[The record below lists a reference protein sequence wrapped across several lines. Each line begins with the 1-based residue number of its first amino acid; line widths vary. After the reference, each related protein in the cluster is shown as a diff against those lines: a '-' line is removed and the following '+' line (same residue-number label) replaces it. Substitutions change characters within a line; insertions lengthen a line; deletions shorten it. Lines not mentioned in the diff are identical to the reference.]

1 MYLTNYYEFE
11 DYGKWHHP
19 SKEMKTYD
27 VDNELKVFNARSIFN
42 SYDSKYLNVLN
53 IDKPL
58 YSKGTFNKLDLTEEE
73 VYKIFGDIW
82 VDDLKKSKKKKKG
95 YEN

>member
-1 MYLTNYYEFE
+1 
-11 DYGKWHHP
+11 
-19 SKEMKTYD
+19 MKTYD
-27 VDNELKVFNARSIFN
+27 VYNDWKIFSARKIFK
-42 SYDSKYLNVLN
+42 SYNSKYLNVLN

-82 VDDLKKSKKKKKG
+82 VDNTKKSKKKKKG
-95 YEN
+95 YED

>member
-1 MYLTNYYEFE
+1 MMLIMIGRFF
-11 DYGKWHHP
+11 
-19 SKEMKTYD
+19 S
-27 VDNELKVFNARSIFN
+27 ARKIFK
-42 SYDSKYLNVLN
+42 SYNSKYLNVLN

-82 VDDLKKSKKKKKG
+82 VDDSKKNKKKKKG
-95 YEN
+95 Y